1 MGDLLKMAAVP
12 NRALGAAIAIA
23 LAAGASLLLV
33 FGPAPGSV
41 IAGDDPFA
49 RLSNAGAG
57 SLTVGLPPPAEQR
70 IYGAASARGRPIVVI
85 DPGHGG
91 RDPRARS
98 VDHDPDDATVGTIAE
113 KDLSLALANALREQ
127 LIKRGRVRVAMTRE
141 DDRYLTLEQR
151 AAVARRLGAG
161 LFVSLHIDS
170 APNPLAR
177 GVSIYS
183 LSDVA
188 SDAEAARFAAAEN
201 RGASGAIEAA
211 DPVQALLSDLA
222 MRGQMTASADFAARL
237 VGKAS
242 GRVGLRPEPHRFA
255 AFHVLRRSGTPAVL
269 VEAGYLS
276 NPDDDK
282 LLRSPAYR
290 AALVEALAQA
300 IEADIAARATR

>member
-1 MGDLLKMAAVP
+1 ML
-12 NRALGAAIAIA
+12 A
-23 LAAGASLLLV
+23 LAAGAALLLA
-33 FGPAPGSV
+33 FGPGPGSAV
-41 IAGDDPFA
+41 AGDDPFA

-57 SLTVGLPPPAEQR
+57 SLTVDLPPPASQN

-91 RDPRARS
+91 RDPGARS
-98 VDHDPDDATVGTIAE
+98 VDHDPADALTETVAE
-113 KDLSLALANALREQ
+113 KDLSLAIARELRDQ

-141 DDRYLTLEQR
+141 DDRFLTLDER
-151 AAVARRLGAG
+151 AGVARRLGAG

-188 SDAEAARFAAAEN
+188 SDAEAARFAQAEN
-201 RGASGAIEAA
+201 RGSTGAVRQTN
-211 DPVQALLSDLA
+211 PVEALLSDLA
-222 MRGQMTASADFAARL
+222 MRGQMSASADFAARM
-237 VGKAS
+237 VTKAS
-242 GRVGLRPEPHRFA
+242 GRVGLRPQPHRFA

-276 NPDDDK
+276 NADDDK
-282 LLRSPAYR
+282 LLRSPDYR
-290 AALVEALAQA
+290 SALAQALAQA
-300 IEADIAARATR
+300 IEADIAARARR